1 MDAKITLKSLF
12 ELQRN
17 QLAGQ
22 LAQLK
27 LPEDSQKVQLIVSNS
42 LNSMLENDGEYRQQL
57 TQTEDYILQAALGLL
72 NAQQAI
78 SCEIS
83 NSNYVDVSTQQTDSN
98 NFTKKQYP
106 YALVGTAVGG
116 AIGALGGTWGT
127 IFGAIAGT
135 ALVLYYATII
145 PNRQL
150 QTVLTDKQI
159 AKPSI
164 RTEVYLD
171 IVKNICESIDNL
183 IETFRTQI
191 KRVENVYEQK
201 EKPSL
206 QKDYSLLLTSIQEL
220 VVSMN
225 TECENKEKKL
235 NRLEKKVNDLAE
247 NLENYGIAIVDGKII
262 DLKA

>member
-42 LNSMLENDGEYRQQL
+42 LNSMLENDGEYRQHL

-98 NFTKKQYP
+98 NFTQKQYP
-106 YALVGTAVGG
+106 YALAGTAVGG
-116 AIGALGGTWGT
+116 ALGSMLGTWGAV
-127 IFGAIAGT
+127 FGAIASTAIILYCGT
-135 ALVLYYATII
+135 SSTSKSKQLVE
-145 PNRQL
+145 
-150 QTVLTDKQI
+150 KQI
-159 AKPSI
+159 INHSI
-164 RTEVYLD
+164 SVENFLD
-171 IVKNICESIDNL
+171 ILNNLCESIDNL
-183 IETFRTQI
+183 IETFRVQL

-206 QKDYSLLLTSIQEL
+206 QKDYVLLLQSIQEL
-220 VVSMN
+220 VATAN
-225 TECENKEKKL
+225 IKDDDQNKKLKKIEKKI
-235 NRLEKKVNDLAE
+235 NDLSE
-247 NLENYGIAIVDGKII
+247 SLENYGIKII
-262 DLKA
+262 DGRITDLN